1 MRAGLNFQKEVRSD
15 NHKEAIEPKGMM
27 SAIYE
32 RVNFKL
38 KDRKKELQR
47 NSFLLDL
54 AEFNPS
60 ITKSQIILPLK
71 SIRLTKWT

>member
-27 SAIYE
+27 NAIYE

-38 KDRKKELQR
+38 KDRKK
-47 NSFLLDL
+47 
-54 AEFNPS
+54 
-60 ITKSQIILPLK
+60 KLK
-71 SIRLTKWT
+71 EKLFSLRLSRIQPHKTIS